1 MIIIGIDI
9 GEARTGVAICD
20 ENQIL
25 ASPLCMIEEK
35 NKDKLAEKIIEISN
49 LKNANKI
56 VLGYPKNMNGTL
68 GPSAKNAEYLQK
80 KLKELSKNIEVI
92 LWDERLTTV
101 CAQKNFAFLGKKS
114 INYKKQIDK
123 ASACLILQNYLDY
136 LKKNTF
142 SGGAGENVEI

>member
-1 MIIIGIDI
+1 MI
-9 GEARTGVAICD
+9 
-20 ENQIL
+20 
-25 ASPLCMIEEK
+25 ASPVTVINEKDFTECIKKTAALAKEQRAEE
-35 NKDKLAEKIIEISN
+35 
-49 LKNANKI
+49 
-56 VLGYPKNMNGTL
+56 VVVGYPKNMNGTL

-136 LKKNTF
+136 LKKIFPPAAPDKMLKFNKL
-142 SGGAGENVEI
+142 AKPPHA

>member
-80 KLKELSKNIEVI
+80 KLKESERIREQLQQEN
-92 LWDERLTTV
+92 ERLKIKV
-101 CAQKNFAFLGKKS
+101 SLLEDDGR
-114 INYKKQIDK
+114 
-123 ASACLILQNYLDY
+123 
-136 LKKNTF
+136 
-142 SGGAGENVEI
+142 

>member
-20 ENQIL
+20 ESQIL

-56 VLGYPKNMNGTL
+56 LISIYPESN
-68 GPSAKNAEYLQK
+68 PSTNNHLPAIAEN
-80 KLKELSKNIEVI
+80 SF
-92 LWDERLTTV
+92 LT
-101 CAQKNFAFLGKKS
+101 S
-114 INYKKQIDK
+114 
-123 ASACLILQNYLDY
+123 S
-136 LKKNTF
+136 
-142 SGGAGENVEI
+142 

>member
-9 GEARTGVAICD
+9 GEARTGVAIRD

-142 SGGAGENVEI
+142 SGVAGENAEI